1 MTSAPQKASKFK
13 QLSYYDQKVG
23 VGYKLLPFRFLPL
36 DGRRYVVTNDAGEH
50 YVLPKTVLP
59 QLVNQ
64 ELEPSSEFYKELKS
78 KHFIMDED
86 SSVALDLLALKVRTK
101 MALIANFTAL
111 HIFVV
116 SLRCEHSCPYCQV
129 SRQSDDKQAFDMTEA
144 TASKGLD
151 FTFQSPSPSIK
162 IEFQGGEPLLNF
174 PLIKWIVLEA
184 ERRNLTH
191 RKDLE
196 FVITTN
202 LALLDD
208 EHLAFCREHNI
219 FLSTSL
225 DGPADLHKAN
235 RPRPGGDSYERVIA
249 GIEKAR
255 AYLGPDKVSALMTT
269 TVASLSRVED
279 IVDEYIRR
287 GFHSI
292 FLRSLSPYG
301 FAIKTKWYEGY
312 DTEEWLDFY
321 FKGLD
326 YIIQQ
331 NLKGIPFVEAYASL
345 LMTKM
350 FSPQA
355 TGYVDLQSPSG
366 MGISAIVF
374 NYDSDVYAADEAR
387 MLAEMGDKKF
397 CLGNLHTNTYE
408 EIMLS
413 EALLGPLEASI
424 ATSVPQCSECAFQPY
439 CGSDP
444 IYHYATQGDVIGHKT
459 LSGYCSK
466 SMAILRHLI
475 TLLEDN
481 PDARKVLLR
490 WIRV

>member
-1 MTSAPQKASKFK
+1 MTSAPAKPSKFK
-13 QLSYYDQKVG
+13 KLEHYESSLKS
-23 VGYKLLPFRFLPL
+23 GYKLLPFRFLAL
-36 DGRRYVVTNDAGEH
+36 DAQRYVLTNDVGEH
-50 YVLPKTVLP
+50 YVMNREHLPA
-59 QLVNQ
+59 LVNQ
-64 ELEPSSEFYKELKS
+64 SLNISSKDYRELKS

-86 SSVALDLLALKVRTK
+86 SSVAIDLLALKMRSK
-101 MALIANFTAL
+101 LAHFADFTAL

-129 SRQSDDKQAFDMTEA
+129 SRQSDDKDAFDMSEE
-144 TASKGLD
+144 TARKGLD
-151 FTFQSPSPSIK
+151 FTFRSPSPSIK

-184 ERRNLTH
+184 ERRNKVH
-191 RKDLE
+191 QKHLE

-208 EHLAFCREHNI
+208 EHLKFCREHNVYI
-219 FLSTSL
+219 STSL
-225 DGPADLHKAN
+225 DGPGDIHKSN
-235 RPRPGGDSYERVIA
+235 RPRPGGDSYERVVA
-249 GIEKAR
+249 GIHKTR
-255 AYLGPDKVSALMTT
+255 AFLGPDKISALMTT
-269 TVASLSRVED
+269 TTASLSRVED
-279 IVDEYIRR
+279 IVDEYIRQ

-312 DTEEWLDFY
+312 DTEEWLQFY

-326 YIIQQ
+326 YIIKQ
-331 NLKGIPFVEAYASL
+331 NQKGTPFVEAYASL

-350 FSPQA
+350 FSPQG
-355 TGYVDLQSPSG
+355 TGYVDLQSPAG
-366 MGISAIVF
+366 IGISAIVF

-387 MLAEMGDKKF
+387 MLAEMGDKSF
-397 CLGNLHTNTYE
+397 RLGNLHNNTYE

-413 EALLGPLEASI
+413 DALLGPLEASI

-444 IYHYATQGDVIGHKT
+444 LYHYASQGDPIGHKA
-459 LSGYCSK
+459 LSGFCSK

-475 TLLEDN
+475 TLLEDD
-481 PDARKVLLR
+481 PESRKVLLR
-490 WIRV
+490 WIRI

>member
-1 MTSAPQKASKFK
+1 MTSSKPKASKFK
-13 QLSYYDQKVG
+13 DLAFYESAVNN
-23 VGYKLLPFRFLPL
+23 GYQLLPFRFLAL
-36 DGRRYVVTNDAGEH
+36 DEERYVLTNDAGEH
-50 YVLPKTVLP
+50 LVVSKQVLP
-59 QLVNQ
+59 QLVDQRLRPTDPIFN
-64 ELEPSSEFYKELKS
+64 ELKS
-78 KHFIMDED
+78 KHFLLDDD
-86 SSVALDLLALKVRTK
+86 STVALDLLALKVRSK

-129 SRQSDDKQAFDMTEA
+129 SRQSDDKDAFDMSEA
-144 TASKGLD
+144 TAAKGLD

-184 ERRNLTH
+184 KRRNETH
-191 RKDLE
+191 KKDLE

-208 EHLAFCREHNI
+208 EHLAFCREQGI
-219 FLSTSL
+219 YLSTSL

-235 RPRPGGDSYERVIA
+235 RPRPGGDSYERVIN

-269 TVASLSRVED
+269 TVASLPRVEE
-279 IVDEYIRR
+279 IVDEYIKR

-301 FAIKTKWYEGY
+301 FAIRTKWYEGY
-312 DTEEWLDFY
+312 DTEEWLKFY

-326 YIIQQ
+326 YIIKQ
-331 NLKGIPFVEAYASL
+331 NLKGVPFVEAYASL

-350 FSPQA
+350 FSPQG

-387 MLAEMGDKKF
+387 MLAEMGDKTF
-397 CLGNLHTNTYE
+397 CLGNLHKNTYE

-413 EALLGPLEASI
+413 DALLNPLEASL
-424 ATSVPQCSECAFQPY
+424 ASSVPQCSECAFQPY

-444 IYHYATQGDVIGHKT
+444 IYHYATQGDVIGHKA
-459 LSGYCSK
+459 LSGFCEK
-466 SMAILRHLI
+466 SMAILKHLI

-490 WIRV
+490 WIRI